1 MTASQTG
8 SPAPSGS
15 PAPITGSFPRDDEE
29 IAARVKAL
37 ESLMIEKGMTSEHA
51 VDRIAEMYEREV
63 GPHNGARVV
72 ARAWT
77 DADFKRRLL
86 EDASE
91 ACKELGIG
99 GVQGEDMVVVE
110 NTGDVHNAIVCTLCS
125 CYPWPTLG
133 LPPNWYK
140 YPAYRARM
148 VKEPRAVL
156 RDEFGL
162 ELADDKEIRIWD
174 TSAEVRYWVLPE
186 RPAGTEDMSEEEL
199 QELVTRDSMIGVGVV
214 AERGA

>member
-1 MTASQTG
+1 MSTTSEAG
-8 SPAPSGS
+8 SPAPVSGRF
-15 PAPITGSFPRDDEE
+15 PASEEE

-37 ESLMIEKGMTSEHA
+37 ESLMIEKGMTSEQA
-51 VDRIAEMYEREV
+51 VDKIAELYEREV

-72 ARAWT
+72 ALAWT
-77 DADFKRRLL
+77 DPEFKKRLL
-86 EDASE
+86 EDASA
-91 ACKELGIG
+91 ACAELGIG
-99 GVQGEDMVVVE
+99 GIQGEDMVVVE
-110 NTGDVHNAIVCTLCS
+110 NTDEIHNAIVCTLCS

-156 RDEFGL
+156 SEEFKL
-162 ELADDKEIRIWD
+162 DLPDSKEIRIWD

-186 RPAGTEDMSEEEL
+186 RPPGTEGMSEEEL
-199 QELVTRDSMIGVGVV
+199 AELVTRDSMIGVGVV
-214 AERGA
+214 PEPKG

>member
-1 MTASQTG
+1 MTTTEGG
-8 SPAPSGS
+8 SPPPVPGNF
-15 PAPITGSFPRDDEE
+15 PAPAEE

-37 ESLMIEKGMTSEHA
+37 EAIFIEKGFVTPEA
-51 VDRIAEMYEREV
+51 IDKIAEMYEKEV
-63 GPHNGARVV
+63 GPHLGAKVV

-77 DADFKRRLL
+77 DPEFKQRLL

-91 ACKELGIG
+91 ACREMGIG

-110 NTGDVHNAIVCTLCS
+110 NAEDVHNVIVCTLCS

-156 RDEFGL
+156 EDEFGL
-162 ELADDKEIRIWD
+162 DLPESTEVKVWD
-174 TSAEVRYWVLPE
+174 TSAELRYWVLPQ
-186 RPAGTEDMSEEEL
+186 RPEGTEGMSEEEL
-199 QELVTRDSMIGVGVV
+199 ASLVTRDSMIGVGLTKRPGE
-214 AERGA
+214 AG

>member
-1 MTASQTG
+1 MTTTEQGG
-8 SPAPSGS
+8 SPPPVPGTL
-15 PAPITGSFPRDDEE
+15 PAPPEE

-37 ESLMIEKGMTSEHA
+37 EGIFIEKGFVTEDA
-51 VDRIAEMYEREV
+51 VDKIAEMYEKEV
-63 GPHNGARVV
+63 GPHLGAKVV

-77 DADFKRRLL
+77 DPEFKERLL

-91 ACKELGIG
+91 ACREMGIG

-110 NTGDVHNAIVCTLCS
+110 NKPGEHNVIVCTLCS

-140 YPAYRARM
+140 YPAYRSRM
-148 VKEPRAVL
+148 VKEPRVVL

-162 ELADDKEIRIWD
+162 DLPESTEVKVWD
-174 TSAEVRYWVLPE
+174 TSAELRYWVLPE
-186 RPAGTEDMSEEEL
+186 RPAGTEEMSAEEL
-199 QELVTRDSMIGVGVV
+199 ADLVTRDSMIGVGLPKQPGQ
-214 AERGA
+214 AG

>member
-1 MTASQTG
+1 MTTSRT
-8 SPAPSGS
+8 GS
-15 PAPITGSFPRDDEE
+15 PAPITGTFPTSDEE

-37 ESLMIEKGMTSEHA
+37 ESLMIEKGMTSEDA
-51 VDRIAEMYEREV
+51 VDKIAEMYEREV

-77 DADFKRRLL
+77 DPEFKKRLL
-86 EDASE
+86 ENATE
-91 ACKELGIG
+91 ACLELGIG

-110 NTGDVHNAIVCTLCS
+110 NEDDVHNAIVCTLCS

-148 VKEPRAVL
+148 VKEPRTVL

-162 ELADDKEIRIWD
+162 ELPESTEVRIWD
-174 TSAEVRYWVLPE
+174 TSAEVRYWVLPQ
-186 RPAGTEDMSEEEL
+186 RPPGTEGMSEEEL
-199 QELVTRDSMIGVGVV
+199 ASLVTRDSMIGVGVV
-214 AERGA
+214 PPLGS